1 MLLTALALSATLQF
15 DCPATIETRQQ
26 LLGTAQGWHAV
37 TRNELGE
44 QHQPLRHRLEN
55 LSLFDGDPDERA
67 QLKPDN
73 GDSHAIHYWS
83 LDRHN
88 PRSFYLVCH
97 YRETAITLQQALPA
111 GIGYCRV
118 NQPAPYDLRG
128 LICRSE

>member
-26 LLGTAQGWHAV
+26 PLGTPQRWQAV

-88 PRSFYLVCH
+88 PRPFYLVCH
-97 YRETAITLQQALPA
+97 YQETAITLQQALPA

>member
-26 LLGTAQGWHAV
+26 LLGTTQGWQAV

-88 PRSFYLVCH
+88 PRPFYLVCH
-97 YRETAITLQQALPA
+97 YQETAITLQQALPA
-111 GIGYCRV
+111 GLGYCRV
-118 NQPAPYDLRG
+118 NQPASYDLRG

>member
-26 LLGTAQGWHAV
+26 LLGTTQGWQAV

-55 LSLFDGDPDERA
+55 LALFDGDPDERA

-88 PRSFYLVCH
+88 PRPFYLVCH
-97 YRETAITLQQALPA
+97 YQETAITLQQALPA
-111 GIGYCRV
+111 RLGYCRV

>member
-26 LLGTAQGWHAV
+26 LLGTTQGWQAV
-37 TRNELGE
+37 TPNELGE

-55 LSLFDGDPDERA
+55 LALFDGDPDERA

-88 PRSFYLVCH
+88 PRPFYLVCH
-97 YRETAITLQQALPA
+97 YQETAITLQQALPA
-111 GIGYCRV
+111 GLGYCRV

>member
-26 LLGTAQGWHAV
+26 PLGTPQGWHAV
-37 TRNELGE
+37 TRNALGE

-73 GDSHAIHYWS
+73 GDSHTIHYWS

-88 PRSFYLVCH
+88 PRPFYLVCH
-97 YRETAITLQQALPA
+97 YQETAITLQQALPA
-111 GIGYCRV
+111 GLGYCRV

>member
-26 LLGTAQGWHAV
+26 LLGTTQGWQAV
-37 TRNELGE
+37 TPNEPGE

-55 LSLFDGDPDERA
+55 LALFDGDPDERA

-88 PRSFYLVCH
+88 PRPFYLVCH
-97 YRETAITLQQALPA
+97 YQETAITLQQALPA
-111 GIGYCRV
+111 GLGYCRV

>member
-26 LLGTAQGWHAV
+26 PLGTPQGWQAV

-88 PRSFYLVCH
+88 PRPFYLVCH
-97 YRETAITLQQALPA
+97 YRETAITLQQALSA

>member
-26 LLGTAQGWHAV
+26 LLGTAQGWHTV

-55 LSLFDGDPDERA
+55 LALFDGDPDERA

-88 PRSFYLVCH
+88 PRPFYLVCH
-97 YRETAITLQQALPA
+97 YQETAITLQQALPA
-111 GIGYCRV
+111 GLGYCRV

>member
-26 LLGTAQGWHAV
+26 LLGTTQEWQAV

-55 LSLFDGDPDERA
+55 LALFDGDPDERA

-88 PRSFYLVCH
+88 PRPFYLVCH
-97 YRETAITLQQALPA
+97 YQETAITLQQALPA

>member
-26 LLGTAQGWHAV
+26 PLGTTRGWQAV

-55 LSLFDGDPDERA
+55 LALFDGDPDERA

-88 PRSFYLVCH
+88 PRPFYLVCH
-97 YRETAITLQQALPA
+97 YQETAITLQQALPA

>member
-26 LLGTAQGWHAV
+26 PLGTPQRWQAV

-55 LSLFDGDPDERA
+55 LALFDGDPDERA

-88 PRSFYLVCH
+88 PRPFYLVCH

-111 GIGYCRV
+111 GLGYCRV

>member
-26 LLGTAQGWHAV
+26 PLGTPQGWQAV
-37 TRNELGE
+37 TSNELGE

-55 LSLFDGDPDERA
+55 LALFDGDPDERA

-88 PRSFYLVCH
+88 PRPFYLVCH
-97 YRETAITLQQALPA
+97 YQETAITLQQALPA

>member
-26 LLGTAQGWHAV
+26 LLGTAQGWQAV
-37 TRNELGE
+37 TRNALGE

-73 GDSHAIHYWS
+73 GDSHAIHYWN

-88 PRSFYLVCH
+88 PRPFYLVCH

-111 GIGYCRV
+111 GLGYCRV

>member
-26 LLGTAQGWHAV
+26 PLGTPQGWQAV

-88 PRSFYLVCH
+88 PRPFYLVCH
-97 YRETAITLQQALPA
+97 YQETAITLQQALPA

-128 LICRSE
+128 LICRSK

>member
-26 LLGTAQGWHAV
+26 LLGTTQGWQAV

-55 LSLFDGDPDERA
+55 LALFDGDPDERA

-88 PRSFYLVCH
+88 PRPFYLVCH
-97 YRETAITLQQALPA
+97 YRETATTLQQALPA
-111 GIGYCRV
+111 GLGYCRV